1 MQSLVRFCGG
11 ILLAMLAGCSGF
23 PIADSAQLNTPL
35 GPPQEKF
42 DISGR
47 LALKQG
53 NRVDH
58 LRFDWQ
64 HAPGSDALT
73 LATPLGQGVAR
84 LLRNATSASLKL
96 ANGREIDARDWQALS
111 QEVFGG
117 ELPLDELPEWLR
129 GARSTRQGVV
139 DGWWVQVADV
149 ATPPCAGALPC
160 RQRRLLPR
168 ILEASREEVSVRLV
182 VDVRNDADE

>member
-1 MQSLVRFCGG
+1 MQSPVRFCYAM
-11 ILLAMLAGCSGF
+11 LLAMLAGCSVI
-23 PIADSAQLNTPL
+23 PAADDAQLNVPL

-47 LALKQG
+47 LALKQA

-64 HAPGSDALT
+64 HASGSDSLT
-73 LATPLGQGVAR
+73 LTSPLGQGVAR
-84 LLRNATSASLKL
+84 LVRNAAGASLKL
-96 ANGREIDARDWQALS
+96 ADGREIAARDWQALAHD
-111 QEVFGG
+111 VFGG

-129 GARSTRQGVV
+129 GARSARQGVI
-139 DGWWVQVADV
+139 DGWWVQVADAV
-149 ATPPCAGALPC
+149 TTACAVPC

-168 ILEASREEVSVRLV
+168 ILEASRDEVSVRLV
-182 VDVRNDADE
+182 VDERNDADE